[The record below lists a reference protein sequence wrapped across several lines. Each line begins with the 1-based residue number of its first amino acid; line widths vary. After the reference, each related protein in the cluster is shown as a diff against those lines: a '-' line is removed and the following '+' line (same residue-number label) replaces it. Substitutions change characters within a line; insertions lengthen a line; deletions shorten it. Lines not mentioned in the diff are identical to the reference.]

1 MIPTIYLHI
10 YKGMWRQRTGQGRR
24 TINAI
29 ARLSVV
35 SSVVSSFI
43 ESVIGLATKLKELNF
58 KYGLI
63 RK

>member
-35 SSVVSSFI
+35 SSFI

-63 RK
+63 RE